1 MKRYKKDI
9 EKRERMKNEK
19 YKKSLNNKI
28 LFLLFFVYRKRYILQ
43 EKIVQENAVYAITFL
58 VKFFLCVAAY
68 LKRSNEIPTL
78 MKLLWVSYFDL
89 KYLAI
94 N

>member
-28 LFLLFFVYRKRYILQ
+28 LFLLFFVYRKRYILL
-43 EKIVQENAVYAITFL
+43 EKTVYAITFL